1 MEKLLDAGYID
12 SGLPVFVNLEP
23 SPMRMSDSILQEI
36 RVLSQFNPAS
46 GLEGI
51 KVHHDA
57 DPALIAATE
66 RLFSK
71 GIISRI
77 DGGYLTDAGIEL
89 MRHLDS
95 LTTVLGTHME
105 SASLH

>member
-1 MEKLLDAGYID
+1 
-12 SGLPVFVNLEP
+12 
-23 SPMRMSDSILQEI
+23 MRLSDNILQEI

-57 DPALIAATE
+57 EAALIAATE
-66 RLFSK
+66 RLFDK
-71 GIISRI
+71 GLISRV

-89 MRHLDS
+89 MRHVDALN
-95 LTTVLGTHME
+95 TVLCTETDNCAAH
-105 SASLH
+105 

>member
-1 MEKLLDAGYID
+1 
-12 SGLPVFVNLEP
+12 
-23 SPMRMSDSILQEI
+23 MRMSDSILQEI

-71 GIISRI
+71 GIISI

-95 LTTVLGTHME
+95 LTTVLGTHTE